1 MARRYAGENP
11 GKTKNQGEK
20 GRLSVEQME
29 DLPVYHR
36 ETITEEYLDAMGHM
50 NVRWYMALY
59 DEATWRFFTAIGMTA
74 DYFDMAH
81 AGAFALKQF
90 LSYFSEIQA
99 GRTVALR
106 TRVLGRSEK
115 RFHFMHFMV
124 DETAG
129 MVASSFESLGTHADL
144 KRRRSMPFPDY
155 IASELDARIAADS
168 RLDWEAPACGILH
181 P

>member
-1 MARRYAGENP
+1 MAMNQTGENR
-11 GKTKNQGEK
+11 GGRKNQKEK

-36 ETITEEYLDAMGHM
+36 ETIPKEYLDAMGHM

-59 DEATWRFFTAIGMTA
+59 DEATWHFFDAIGMSA
-74 DYFDMAH
+74 DYFSRAH

-90 LSYFSEIQA
+90 LAYFSEIQV

-106 TRVLGRSEK
+106 TRTLGRSEK

-129 MVASSFESLGTHADL
+129 LVASSFESLGTHADL
-144 KRRRSMPFPDY
+144 KKRRSMPFPDH
-155 IASELDARIAADS
+155 IANELDERIERDR